1 MPRGFRG
8 TAFRDKDDEPSY
20 TKIEAPEMKQSKGFL
35 DSFMEGFR
43 SYKPEIKSSQE
54 KLADQILM
62 ASGNQGFTSDVAE
75 GLTLY
80 QQPTPQPIVIPGQ
93 AGEKGIFR
101 MAGDALVGA
110 GISGLVKAIPF
121 ICDSRLKVDIAPLCV
136 SEVNDL
142 LSECA
147 FFVKDLNECS

>member
-1 MPRGFRG
+1 
-8 TAFRDKDDEPSY
+8 
-20 TKIEAPEMKQSKGFL
+20 
-35 DSFMEGFR
+35 
-43 SYKPEIKSSQE
+43 
-54 KLADQILM
+54 
-62 ASGNQGFTSDVAE
+62 
-75 GLTLY
+75 
-80 QQPTPQPIVIPGQ
+80 
-93 AGEKGIFR
+93 

-121 ICDSRLKVDIAPLCV
+121 ICDNRLKVDIAPLCV